1 MQAFEAQRQNPTKKK
16 KQIVHSTDL
25 HYLVIA
31 LAYAMEWKRERMRE
45 GALLEEVENAVKEQ
59 QRPQDSCKQ
68 CRSWE
73 GQVVTLDATMPPTAP

>member
-1 MQAFEAQRQNPTKKK
+1 
-16 KQIVHSTDL
+16 
-25 HYLVIA
+25 
-31 LAYAMEWKRERMRE
+31 MRE

-73 GQVVTLDATMPPTAP
+73 GQAVTLDATMPPTAP